1 MKQGERLAVFAV
13 QVRESTL
20 KRFRQVKT
28 NDRGWRPGPERL
40 SFVDHLEHLVNC
52 DEWILAL
59 LQGKP
64 EPDAD
69 VKPGDGDVQKWDQY
83 LTALEE
89 IGKRKAKF
97 FEKMTD
103 EQLDCC
109 VELPP
114 RLGKIEK
121 AMLILRENLE
131 HEIQHRGSV
140 QAMLNMRNDQG

>member
-1 MKQGERLAVFAV
+1 MNQGVRLAIFAD
-13 QVRESTL
+13 QVRESTI
-20 KRFRQVKT
+20 KRFRLVKV
-28 NDRGWRPGPERL
+28 NDRGWRPGPGRL
-40 SFVDHLEHLVNC
+40 SFVDHLEHLVDC
-52 DEWILAL
+52 DEWILAIL
-59 LQGKP
+59 EVKP

-83 LTALEE
+83 MSALEE
-89 IGKRKAKF
+89 MGKRKVDF

-103 EQLDCC
+103 EQLDC
-109 VELPP
+109 VIELPG

-140 QAMLNMRNDQG
+140 QVMLNQKND